1 MRKFYHVFSF
11 YFRESFLS
19 KKSLIT
25 SGILFLIVFGIFAFN
40 HFTSAK
46 DKNKDKDKVA
56 IVIDSSTYKVKEDEL
71 QKILPSAQIQVAEK
85 SQLEKLRK
93 QVEKEDLN
101 GLFYVTEKN
110 GVPEI
115 TYMYNGFPSQEMS
128 AIIANYFKQQYTQII
143 LLENKISSDVA
154 QQLQT
159 DISVKEEAI
168 KDRSASFGIAYIF
181 IFVLYMFIMAFG
193 NTIAMNIASEK
204 SSRVMEVMLSKVKP
218 LQMMYAKIL
227 AVVSTALLQIAIL
240 ACGFFVPVLIGWI
253 KWEDATLFGMPI
265 DFAKLDAK
273 VISLFIVFFITGYLL
288 YAMMYAAAGAVV
300 SKTEDLQSVSF
311 PVAILIM
318 AAFFISIKS
327 LTDPNST
334 IVVIGSYIPF
344 FTPMVTF
351 SRVVAGEAGA
361 LEISITLS
369 LLLVTIFLLN
379 FITSRIYVNGVMNY
393 SDKVKFKDLAKFIR
407 RY

>member
-25 SGILFLIVFGIFAFN
+25 SGILFLVVFGIFAFN

-46 DKNKDKDKVA
+46 DKNEDKDKVA

-71 QKILPSAQIQVAEK
+71 QKILPSTQIQVAEK

-128 AIIANYFKQQYTQII
+128 AIIANYFKQQYTQTV
-143 LLENKISSDVA
+143 LLKNKISSDVA

-204 SSRVMEVMLSKVKP
+204 SSRVMEVMLPKVKP

-227 AVVSTALLQIAIL
+227 AVVTTALLQIAIL
-240 ACGFFVPVLIGWI
+240 ACGFLVPVLIGWI

-327 LTDPNST
+327 LSDPNST

-351 SRVVAGEAGA
+351 SRVVAGEAGT

>member
-1 MRKFYHVFSF
+1 MRKFFHVFSF

-25 SGILFLIVFGIFAFN
+25 SGILFLVVFGIFAFN
-40 HFTSAK
+40 HFTSDK
-46 DKNKDKDKVA
+46 DKNKDKDKLA
-56 IVIDSSTYKVKEDEL
+56 IVMDSATYIVQEEGL
-71 QKILPSAQIQVAEK
+71 NKILPSAQIRIEK
-85 SQLEKLRK
+85 KEQLEKLHK
-93 QVEKEDLN
+93 QVEEGKLD
-101 GLFYVTEKN
+101 GLFYVKEKN
-110 GVPEI
+110 GVPEV
-115 TYMYNGFPSQEMS
+115 TYMYNGFSSQETS
-128 AIIANYFKQQYTQII
+128 TIIANYLKQQYTQVI
-143 LLENKISSDVA
+143 LSKHKVPSDVA

-168 KDRSASFGIAYIF
+168 KDRASSFGIAYVF
-181 IFVLYMFIMAFG
+181 IFVLYMFIIAFG

-204 SSRVMEVMLSKVKP
+204 SSRVMEIMLSKVKP
-218 LQMMYAKIL
+218 LYMMYAKIL
-227 AVVSTALLQIAIL
+227 AVVTTALLQIAIL
-240 ACGFFVPVLIGWI
+240 ACGVLVPVLIGWV
-253 KWEDATLFGMPI
+253 DLDNASLFGLPI
-265 DFAKLDAK
+265 DFAKLDVK

-327 LTDPNST
+327 LSDPNST
-334 IVVIGSYIPF
+334 IVVISSYVPF

-361 LEISITLS
+361 LEISIALS
-369 LLLVTIFLLN
+369 LLLATIFFLN
-379 FITSRIYVNGVMNY
+379 FIASRIYVNGVMSY
-393 SDKVKFKDLAKFIR
+393 SDKVKFKDLAKFIKR
-407 RY
+407 H

>member
-25 SGILFLIVFGIFAFN
+25 SGILFLVVFGIFAFN

-128 AIIANYFKQQYTQII
+128 AIIANYFKQQYTQIV
-143 LLENKISSDVA
+143 LLKNKISSDVA

-159 DISVKEEAI
+159 NISVKEEAI

-204 SSRVMEVMLSKVKP
+204 SSRVMEVMLPKVKP

>member
-71 QKILPSAQIQVAEK
+71 QKILPSTQIQVAEK

-115 TYMYNGFPSQEMS
+115 TYMYNGFSSQEMS
-128 AIIANYFKQQYTQII
+128 AIIANYFKQQYTQIV
-143 LLENKISSDVA
+143 LLKNKISSDVA